1 MNKLKLDGERFPIT
15 VNRLAEMQDTYMHI
29 SKAIGEMRD
38 RGVKYNYIL
47 SGCINRGDSGYVVYN
62 GEVYNVVSSANNG
75 QEYLKL
81 VETQTTNEDNDTTVI
96 VSTEQHFEWS
106 NEGEIFVPGTRRL
119 KATLIRPDTAMS
131 VLTTADSN
139 VLIATNAG
147 TLKGGW
153 IGGNYLIQGKYVVGG
168 QITPTIQLPSSA
180 IPTTEV
186 FLPVKVGGEYKYV
199 VPDVSTG
206 IITIAAQLDG
216 GTVIEFNTVINGG
229 ITI

>member
-1 MNKLKLDGERFPIT
+1 MNKLKLDGERFPLT
-15 VNRLAEMQDTYMHI
+15 VDRLAEMQDTYMHI

-47 SGCINRGDSGYVVYN
+47 SGCLNRGDAGYVVYN
-62 GEVYNVVSSANNG
+62 GEIYNVVSSFNTSY
-75 QEYLKL
+75 EYLKL
-81 VETQTTNEDNDTTVI
+81 VTTDATNEDNDTTVV
-96 VSTEQHFEWS
+96 VSTEQHFEWAES
-106 NEGEIFVPGTRRL
+106 GEIFVPDTRRL

-139 VLIATNAG
+139 ALIVTNAG

-153 IGGNYLIQGKYVVGG
+153 LGGNYLIQGKYVVGG

-186 FLPVKVGGEYKYV
+186 LLPIKVGGEYKYV

-216 GTVIEFNTVINGG
+216 GTVIELNTVIDGG